1 MGLSRMRGNSLVR
14 FFEGKAAVTTLTYS
28 ECDVKAARSES
39 GKRPDPPFRRRKS
52 PVAA

>member
-28 ECDVKAARSES
+28 DGELQSLKAFKNLPRLI
-39 GKRPDPPFRRRKS
+39 KRRKN
-52 PVAA
+52 P